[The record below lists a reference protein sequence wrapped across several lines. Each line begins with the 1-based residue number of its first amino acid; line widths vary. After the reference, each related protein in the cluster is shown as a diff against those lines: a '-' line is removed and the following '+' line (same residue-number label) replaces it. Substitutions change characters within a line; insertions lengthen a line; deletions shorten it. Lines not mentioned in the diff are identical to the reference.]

1 MCEQNGYDNRS
12 AVRGKRSCRMRKREC
27 FGTHAQEA
35 RNRRHKIWE
44 RNVYLMIREYC
55 APPPIREGTPLQVLP
70 TSSPLAGKRIVTVED
85 ESITQMQLRKV
96 LTRAGLIVVG
106 QAMNGKDGVD
116 LILREKPDLV
126 TMDITMPIMDGLEA
140 TRQVMEKDDTCV
152 VIVTAYTN
160 EEYRQKAEE
169 VGASG
174 YVVKPIAAASLL
186 PALEY
191 IYEHRK
197 VH

>member
-1 MCEQNGYDNRS
+1 MQS
-12 AVRGKRSCRMRKREC
+12 
-27 FGTHAQEA
+27 
-35 RNRRHKIWE
+35 I
-44 RNVYLMIREYC
+44 L
-55 APPPIREGTPLQVLP
+55 PP
-70 TSSPLAGKRIVTVED
+70 SPLAGKRIVTVED

-140 TRQVMEKDDTCV
+140 TRQVMENNQTCV

-160 EEYRQKAEE
+160 EEYRRKAVE
-169 VGASG
+169 VGACG

-191 IYEHRK
+191 IYEHRTAK
-197 VH
+197 

>member
-1 MCEQNGYDNRS
+1 
-12 AVRGKRSCRMRKREC
+12 
-27 FGTHAQEA
+27 
-35 RNRRHKIWE
+35 
-44 RNVYLMIREYC
+44 
-55 APPPIREGTPLQVLP
+55 
-70 TSSPLAGKRIVTVED
+70 
-85 ESITQMQLRKV
+85 MQLRKV

>member
-1 MCEQNGYDNRS
+1 M
-12 AVRGKRSCRMRKREC
+12 
-27 FGTHAQEA
+27 
-35 RNRRHKIWE
+35 
-44 RNVYLMIREYC
+44 
-55 APPPIREGTPLQVLP
+55 P
-70 TSSPLAGKRIVTVED
+70 SPLVGKRIVTVED
-85 ESITQMQLRKV
+85 ESITQLQLRKV

-106 QAMNGKDGVD
+106 QAMNGKDGVA
-116 LILREKPDLV
+116 LILKEKPDLV

-140 TRQVMEKDDTCV
+140 TRQIMELDATCV

-160 EEYRQKAEE
+160 DEYRQRAVE

-191 IYEHRK
+191 IYAHRDGK
-197 VH
+197 

>member
-1 MCEQNGYDNRS
+1 
-12 AVRGKRSCRMRKREC
+12 
-27 FGTHAQEA
+27 
-35 RNRRHKIWE
+35 
-44 RNVYLMIREYC
+44 
-55 APPPIREGTPLQVLP
+55 LQSLP
-70 TSSPLAGKRIVTVED
+70 TLSPLAGKRIVTVED
-85 ESITQMQLRKV
+85 ESITQLQLRKV

-106 QAMNGKDGVD
+106 QAMNGKEGVD

-126 TMDITMPIMDGLEA
+126 TMDITMPVMDGLEA
-140 TRQVMEKDDTCV
+140 TRQVMERDKTCV

-186 PALEY
+186 PALEQ
-191 IYEHRK
+191 IYENRNSK
-197 VH
+197 

>member
-1 MCEQNGYDNRS
+1 
-12 AVRGKRSCRMRKREC
+12 
-27 FGTHAQEA
+27 
-35 RNRRHKIWE
+35 
-44 RNVYLMIREYC
+44 
-55 APPPIREGTPLQVLP
+55 
-70 TSSPLAGKRIVTVED
+70 VTVED
-85 ESITQMQLRKV
+85 ESITQLQLRKV

-126 TMDITMPIMDGLEA
+126 TMDITMPVMDGLEA
-140 TRQVMEKDDTCV
+140 TRQIMAHDKTCI

-174 YVVKPIAAASLL
+174 YVVKPIAASSLL

-191 IYEHRK
+191 IYEHRTDRP
-197 VH
+197 HSEPLTD